1 MKSLIVAGLVSLVP
15 SVVLA
20 EGCTLEGGVVVAKV
34 EAMNQM
40 MMDLDVPGFVEAIKA
55 EIGLDLGDSLTS
67 VTEIYADGFEGCDTI
82 AQRSDLGG
90 MVQNVVMFNGRVG
103 PLFGYWLAVPQGD
116 GHRVIS
122 FTLNTDLEKVMENLR

>member
-1 MKSLIVAGLVSLVP
+1 MKALIVAGLVSLAPTVAL
-15 SVVLA
+15 S
-20 EGCTLEGGVVVAKV
+20 EGCVLEGGTVVAKV

-40 MMDLDVPGFVEAIKA
+40 MLNLDVAGFVGAIKD
-55 EIGLDLGDSLTS
+55 EIGLDLGDSLS
-67 VTEIYADGFEGCDTI
+67 GVTDIYAAGFDGCETI

-90 MVQNVVMFNGRVG
+90 MVQNVVMFNGKVG

-122 FTLNTDLEKVMENLR
+122 FTLDTDLEKVMGNLR

>member
-1 MKSLIVAGLVSLVP
+1 MKAIIAAGIVSLAP
-15 SVVLA
+15 SIALA
-20 EGCTLEGGVVVAKV
+20 EGCSLDGGVVVAKV

-40 MMDLDVPGFVEAIKA
+40 MLDLDVAGFVAAIKA
-55 EIGLDLGDSLTS
+55 EIGLDLGDSLGGIS
-67 VTEIYADGFEGCDTI
+67 EIYGAGFEGCETI

-90 MVQNVVMFNGRVG
+90 MVQNVVMFNGKVG